1 MGALRQPDLA
11 EGHSEED
18 DRGRLLL
25 WAAVRPSVLSP
36 SHGEAVTAVYLLR
49 Q

>member
-25 WAAVRPSVLSP
+25 WAAVRPSVPASVNACEPMVKL
-36 SHGEAVTAVYLLR
+36 
-49 Q
+49 